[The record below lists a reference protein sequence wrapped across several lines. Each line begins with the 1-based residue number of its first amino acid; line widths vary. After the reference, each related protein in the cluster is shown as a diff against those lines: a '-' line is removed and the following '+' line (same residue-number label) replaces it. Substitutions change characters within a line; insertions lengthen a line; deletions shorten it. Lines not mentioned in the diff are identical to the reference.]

1 MDEIFTKSFDSLLKI
16 VMTYLLRERKTVYI
30 IEFTVT
36 NATKPQRKEETS
48 PNFNT
53 GFSQSCKVTGDLFLA
68 LGFSKL

>member
-36 NATKPQRKEETS
+36 NATKP
-48 PNFNT
+48 
-53 GFSQSCKVTGDLFLA
+53 
-68 LGFSKL
+68 